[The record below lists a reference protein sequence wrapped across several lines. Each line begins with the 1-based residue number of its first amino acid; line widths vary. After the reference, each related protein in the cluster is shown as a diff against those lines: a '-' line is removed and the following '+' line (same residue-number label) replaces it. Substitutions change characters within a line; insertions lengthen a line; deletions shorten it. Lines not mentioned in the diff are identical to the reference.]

1 MEANKK
7 RRKRL
12 ACGETSET
20 KHEIQ
25 HDDLSDDELQDE
37 DFEETDLDMLI
48 PRSF

>member
-25 HDDLSDDELQDE
+25 HDDDELQDE
-37 DFEETDLDMLI
+37 DFEETDLAEFMEA
-48 PRSF
+48 